1 MSDSIFFSGRIEEAI
16 QATVANQKPLACFV
30 TDETDDSNLWENDY
44 LSEDSVSTS
53 LKTSAITVRLLKDS
67 TEAVYLNAFCS
78 ITTYPTL
85 LIIKN
90 GGAGVDGLTV
100 ITNPISKEE
109 FTAKISST
117 FSNLSAPAS
126 LLDGV
131 NSSPSF
137 PVATP
142 ADTTTTETTTTTA
155 QTTTTTSPPPQE
167 STSTSTPTPTPS
179 TSASTPASTSNSL
192 PANTQFPPESDTGRR
207 LASIQAQHRERIAR
221 LKSQREAAEIEAQKK
236 RELARREDTQA
247 MATAAEAQKTRSNKQ
262 YADEQK
268 KKKIEAE
275 KERRR
280 VLEQIKA
287 DREEMRIRE
296 ANRKAIAAEAEA
308 AEIAGS
314 GFGSS
319 TRTVTVDGE
328 GKGKGKEV
336 VRGGECNLAFRLFD
350 GSRISHKFPV
360 EATVEGDVRPW
371 LDNNRT
377 DSNHPYKLI
386 VQSSSMSSKN
396 IEGTSSSLS
405 DLGLYPS
412 AILILKPVA
421 SSKVSSAFAPA
432 RRSASGVNNQQNF
445 LIAFLLSIWLMI
457 KTFLGLHN
465 PASNVV
471 VGEKKGRKK
480 EKSGSNGGSDE
491 DEGVTAASS
500 ASVSTPVVSR
510 DVAKKRIR
518 TLHDGDGDKRS
529 AYYNGNQLD
538 FEPKKKKETEEE

>member
-90 GGAGVDGLTV
+90 GGAGVNGLTV

-109 FTAKISST
+109 FIEKISST

-131 NSSPSF
+131 NS
-137 PVATP
+137 T
-142 ADTTTTETTTTTA
+142 
-155 QTTTTTSPPPQE
+155 
-167 STSTSTPTPTPS
+167 
-179 TSASTPASTSNSL
+179 
-192 PANTQFPPESDTGRR
+192 NTQFPPESDTGRR

-247 MATAAEAQKTRSNKQ
+247 MAAAAEVQKTRSNKQ

-314 GFGSS
+314 S
-319 TRTVTVDGE
+319 TRNVAVDGE

-377 DSNHPYKLI
+377 DSNHPYKLV

-405 DLGLYPS
+405 ELGLYPS

-471 VGEKKGRKK
+471 VGEKKDRKK
-480 EKSGSNGGSDE
+480 EKSGSNGGSEE

>member
-16 QATVANQKPLACFV
+16 QTTVANRKPLACFV
-30 TDETDDSNLWENDY
+30 TDESDDSNLWESDY
-44 LSEDSVSTS
+44 FSDDTVSSS
-53 LKTSAITVRLLKDS
+53 LKDSAITVRLLKDS
-67 TEAVYLNAFCS
+67 NEANYLNAFCS

-100 ITNPISKEE
+100 ITNPISKED
-109 FTAKISST
+109 FVAKISST
-117 FSNLSAPAS
+117 FSSIAAPPTS
-126 LLDGV
+126 LMDGV
-131 NSSPSF
+131 NSSPNF
-137 PVATP
+137 PAATTTQ
-142 ADTTTTETTTTTA
+142 ADTATTA
-155 QTTTTTSPPPQE
+155 TTVPTTSSSSPPPPPPPPQQHTAAPSSSS
-167 STSTSTPTPTPS
+167 STSD
-179 TSASTPASTSNSL
+179 SL
-192 PANTQFPPESDTGRR
+192 PANTQFPPESETGRR

-221 LKSQREAAEIEAQKK
+221 LKAQREAAELEAQKK

-247 MATAAEAQKTRSNKQ
+247 MAAAAETQKSRSNKQ

-268 KKKIEAE
+268 KRKMEAE

-308 AEIAGS
+308 AEIAA
-314 GFGSS
+314 SS
-319 TRTVTVDGE
+319 SASSSPACAAS
-328 GKGKGKEV
+328 GKEV
-336 VRGGECNLAFRLFD
+336 PKGGQCNLAFRLFD
-350 GSRISHKFPV
+350 GSRISHKFSAD
-360 EATVEGDVRPW
+360 ATVEKDVRPW

-377 DSNHPYKLI
+377 DSNHPYKLV

-396 IEGTSSSLS
+396 IEGSSSLS
-405 DLGLYPS
+405 ELGLYPS
-412 AILILKPVA
+412 AILILKPIA
-421 SSKVSSAFAPA
+421 SSKISSAFAPA
-432 RRSASGVNNQQNF
+432 RRTGAVNNQQNF

-465 PASNVV
+465 PSASVV
-471 VGEKKGRKK
+471 VGEKKEK
-480 EKSGSNGGSDE
+480 EKAKNSSNNNKKGERSGSGSSEDE
-491 DEGVTAASS
+491 DIITAASS
-500 ASVSTPVVSR
+500 GSITTPVVSR

-518 TLHDGDGDKRS
+518 TLHDGEGDKRS

-538 FEPKKKKETEEE
+538 FEPKKKEGDEE

>member
-30 TDETDDSNLWENDY
+30 TDESDDSNTWENDY

-109 FTAKISST
+109 FIAKISST
-117 FSNLSAPAS
+117 FSNLAAPAS

-142 ADTTTTETTTTTA
+142 TDAPIT
-155 QTTTTTSPPPQE
+155 QTTTTSPPPPQE
-167 STSTSTPTPTPS
+167 PTPAASTSTSN
-179 TSASTPASTSNSL
+179 AL
-192 PANTQFPPESDTGRR
+192 PENTQFPPESETGRR

-247 MATAAEAQKTRSNKQ
+247 MASAAEAQKSRSNKQ
-262 YADEQK
+262 YAEEQK
-268 KKKIEAE
+268 KKKMEAE

-308 AEIAGS
+308 AEIAG
-314 GFGSS
+314 GSNF
-319 TRTVTVDGE
+319 DGSALTE
-328 GKGKGKEV
+328 PVGGKGKGKEV
-336 VRGGECNLAFRLFD
+336 VRGEVCHLAFRLFD
-350 GSRISHKFPV
+350 GSRISNRFPSY
-360 EATVEGDVRPW
+360 ATIEGDVRPW

-377 DSNHPYKLI
+377 DSNHPYKLV

-396 IEGTSSSLS
+396 IEGGSSLS

-412 AILILKPVA
+412 AILILKPIA

-432 RRSASGVNNQQNF
+432 RRSANSVNNQQNF

-465 PASNVV
+465 PSASVV
-471 VGEKKGRKK
+471 VGGNKDRKK
-480 EKSGSNGGSDE
+480 EKSGSNGGSE

-500 ASVSTPVVSR
+500 ASVNTPVVSR

-538 FEPKKKKETEEE
+538 FEPKKKKEDEE

>member
-30 TDETDDSNLWENDY
+30 TDEGDDGNLWENDY
-44 LSEDSVSTS
+44 LSDDSVSTS
-53 LKTSAITVRLLKDS
+53 LKTSAVTVRLLKDS
-67 TEAVYLNAFCS
+67 TEANYLNAFCS

-90 GGAGVDGLTV
+90 GGAGVGGLTV

-109 FTAKISST
+109 FIAKISST
-117 FSNLSAPAS
+117 FSNLTAPAN

-137 PVATP
+137 PTATP
-142 ADTTTTETTTTTA
+142 TATTPS

-167 STSTSTPTPTPS
+167 PTPS
-179 TSASTPASTSNSL
+179 TSDSL

-221 LKSQREAAEIEAQKK
+221 LKAQREAAELEAQKK
-236 RELARREDTQA
+236 RELSRREDTQA
-247 MATAAEAQKTRSNKQ
+247 MAAAAEAQKSRSNKQ

-268 KKKIEAE
+268 KKKMEAE

-308 AEIAGS
+308 AAAG
-314 GFGSS
+314 GGL
-319 TRTVTVDGE
+319 TRTVTVE
-328 GKGKGKEV
+328 GKGKEV
-336 VRGGECNLAFRLFD
+336 PSGGQCNLAFRLFD
-350 GSRISHKFPV
+350 GSRISNKFPAD
-360 EATVEGDVRPW
+360 ATIEGDVRPW

-377 DSNHPYKLI
+377 DSNHPYKLV
-386 VQSSSMSSKN
+386 VQSSGMSSKN

-405 DLGLYPS
+405 ELGLYPS
-412 AILILKPVA
+412 AILILKPIA

-457 KTFLGLHN
+457 KTFLGLHD
-465 PASNVV
+465 PSANVV
-471 VGEKKGRKK
+471 VGEKKDRK
-480 EKSGSNGGSDE
+480 EKSGSSGGSE

-538 FEPKKKKETEEE
+538 FEPKKKEGEEE

>member
-30 TDETDDSNLWENDY
+30 TDESDDSNLWENDY
-44 LSEDSVSTS
+44 LSHDAVSTS
-53 LKTSAITVRLLKDS
+53 LRTSAITVRLLKDS
-67 TEAVYLNAFCS
+67 TEANYLNAFCS

-100 ITNPISKEE
+100 IVNPISKDE
-109 FTAKISST
+109 FIAKISST
-117 FSNLSAPAS
+117 FGNLAAPAN

-137 PVATP
+137 PNP
-142 ADTTTTETTTTTA
+142 APTSTT
-155 QTTTTTSPPPQE
+155 QTTTTTSPPHE
-167 STSTSTPTPTPS
+167 PTPTPS
-179 TSASTPASTSNSL
+179 TSADTL

-221 LKSQREAAEIEAQKK
+221 LKAQREAAELEAQKK

-247 MATAAEAQKTRSNKQ
+247 MASAAEAQKSRSNKQ

-280 VLEQIKA
+280 VLDQIKA
-287 DREEMRIRE
+287 DREEMKIRE

-308 AEIAGS
+308 PAQSIISE
-314 GFGSS
+314 
-319 TRTVTVDGE
+319 
-328 GKGKGKEV
+328 GKGKEV
-336 VRGGECNLAFRLFD
+336 PRDGQCNLAFRLFD
-350 GSRISHKFPV
+350 GSRISYRFPAD
-360 EATVEGDVRPW
+360 ATIEGDVRPW
-371 LDNNRT
+371 LDSNRT
-377 DSNHPYKLI
+377 DSNQPYKLV
-386 VQSSSMSSKN
+386 VQSSSMSSKT
-396 IEGTSSSLS
+396 IDGTSSLS

-412 AILILKPVA
+412 AILILKPIA
-421 SSKVSSAFAPA
+421 SSKVSTAFAPA
-432 RRSASGVNNQQNF
+432 RRTGANNNQQNF
-445 LIAFLLSIWLMI
+445 IVSFFLSIWLMVL
-457 KTFLGLHN
+457 TFLGLHD
-465 PASNVV
+465 PSASVV
-471 VGEKKGRKK
+471 VGEKKDSKKKK
-480 EKSGSNGGSDE
+480 EKSGNSAGSEDE
-491 DEGVTAASS
+491 DIATASS

-538 FEPKKKKETEEE
+538 FEPKKKKEGEEE

>member
-44 LSEDSVSTS
+44 LSEDGVSTS

-90 GGAGVDGLTV
+90 GGAGVNGLTV
-100 ITNPISKEE
+100 ITHPISKEE
-109 FTAKISST
+109 FIEKISST

-142 ADTTTTETTTTTA
+142 ADTTTTETTTTTT
-155 QTTTTTSPPPQE
+155 QTTTTTSSPPPQE
-167 STSTSTPTPTPS
+167 STPTPTPS
-179 TSASTPASTSNSL
+179 TSASTSASTSNSL

-247 MATAAEAQKTRSNKQ
+247 MAAAAEVQKTRSNKQ

-314 GFGSS
+314 GFGTS
-319 TRTVTVDGE
+319 TRTVSVDGE

-350 GSRISHKFPV
+350 GSRISHKFPI

-386 VQSSSMSSKN
+386 IQSSSMSSKN

-405 DLGLYPS
+405 ELGLYPS

-432 RRSASGVNNQQNF
+432 RRSAGGVNNQQNF

-465 PASNVV
+465 PASNIV
-471 VGEKKGRKK
+471 VGEKNDRKK
-480 EKSGSNGGSDE
+480 EKSGSNGGSEE

>member
-1 MSDSIFFSGRIEEAI
+1 MSESIFFSGRIEEAI

-30 TDETDDSNLWENDY
+30 TDESDDSNVWEQDY
-44 LSEDSVSTS
+44 LSDDSVSAS
-53 LKTSAITVRLLKDS
+53 LKESAVTVRLLKDS
-67 TEAVYLNAFCS
+67 TEANYLNAFCS

-85 LIIKN
+85 LVIKN
-90 GGAGVDGLTV
+90 GGAGIDGLTV
-100 ITNPISKEE
+100 ITNPISKED
-109 FTAKISST
+109 FVAKISST
-117 FSNLSAPAS
+117 FSNIAAPSAN

-137 PVATP
+137 PEPSPAATVTSTAP
-142 ADTTTTETTTTTA
+142 AT
-155 QTTTTTSPPPQE
+155 
-167 STSTSTPTPTPS
+167 TSTPIQE
-179 TSASTPASTSNSL
+179 APASTSDSL

-221 LKSQREAAEIEAQKK
+221 LKAQREAAELEAQKK

-247 MATAAEAQKTRSNKQ
+247 MASAAEAQKSRSNKQ

-268 KKKIEAE
+268 KRKMEAE

-308 AEIAGS
+308 AELAASAPVCDVPAG
-314 GFGSS
+314 
-319 TRTVTVDGE
+319 
-328 GKGKGKEV
+328 GKGKEV
-336 VRGGECNLAFRLFD
+336 PKDGQCNLAFRLFD
-350 GSRISHKFPV
+350 GSRISHKFPAD
-360 EATVEGDVRPW
+360 ATVEGDVRPW

-377 DSNHPYKLI
+377 DSNHPYKLV
-386 VQSSSMSSKN
+386 VQSASMSSKN
-396 IEGTSSSLS
+396 IEGSSSLS
-405 DLGLYPS
+405 ELGLYPS

-421 SSKVSSAFAPA
+421 SSKISSAFAPA
-432 RRSASGVNNQQNF
+432 RRTAGGVGQQQNF

-457 KTFLGLHN
+457 KTFLGLHD
-465 PASNVV
+465 PTASVV
-471 VGEKKGRKK
+471 VGEKK
-480 EKSGSNGGSDE
+480 EKSGSGSGSASGSGSG
-491 DEGVTAASS
+491 DEGMATAASG
-500 ASVSTPVVSR
+500 SVTPVVSR
-510 DVAKKRIR
+510 DVARKRIR

-538 FEPKKKKETEEE
+538 FEPKKKEEEED